1 MFKPKVTWTDTEITV
16 NVGDEIQ
23 RKIKAAKFS
32 LYGGI
37 CTLCVFGL
45 GLIPI
50 ILGVMDM
57 RRDDEGH
64 FYQMKRQWTNIA
76 KNKNMTIKFVNFPES
91 LAHYRDK
98 DFSSEAS

>member
-23 RKIKAAKFS
+23 RKKEAAKFM
-32 LYGGI
+32 LIGGI
-37 CTLCVFGL
+37 ITTCVFGL
-45 GLIPI
+45 GIIAI
-50 ILGVMDM
+50 ILGLMDY

-76 KNKNMTIKFVNFPES
+76 KNKNMSIKFVNFPES
-91 LAHYRDK
+91 LAHYKDK
-98 DFSSEAS
+98 DFSVENN